1 MNTNDPFIQYILSS
15 IQENKSQLAEKK
27 NIIHDIQIAFEF
39 HLINFTEYEALL
51 VQLLS
56 D

>member
-1 MNTNDPFIQYILSS
+1 MNANDPFIQYILSS
-15 IQENKSQLAEKK
+15 IRENRNRLTEKK

-51 VQLLS
+51 VELLR